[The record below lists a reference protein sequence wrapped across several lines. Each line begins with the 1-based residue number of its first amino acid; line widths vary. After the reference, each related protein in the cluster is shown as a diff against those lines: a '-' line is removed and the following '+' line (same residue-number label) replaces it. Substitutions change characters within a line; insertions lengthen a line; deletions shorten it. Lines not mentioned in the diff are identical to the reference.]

1 MDSVHAVK
9 AIIICADRGPVVNK
23 TPPKLNL
30 TKLHTQCREVQG
42 RNSKLKLNLSKL
54 NSTHNAG
61 RFKAEINLDAA
72 VIASRTMARFHGLQ
86 QLRLEQTEAEV
97 RMSGM
102 RRT

>member
-1 MDSVHAVK
+1 
-9 AIIICADRGPVVNK
+9 
-23 TPPKLNL
+23 
-30 TKLHTQCREVQG
+30 
-42 RNSKLKLNLSKL
+42 
-54 NSTHNAG
+54 
-61 RFKAEINLDAA
+61 